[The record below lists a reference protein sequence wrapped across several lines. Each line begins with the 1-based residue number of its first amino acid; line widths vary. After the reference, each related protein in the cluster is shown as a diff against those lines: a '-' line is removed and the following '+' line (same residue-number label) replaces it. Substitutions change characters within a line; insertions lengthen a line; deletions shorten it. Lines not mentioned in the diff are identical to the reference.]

1 MGSNKCF
8 FTTYYVIKGGKNMCM
23 NRCGCSNNTGCSNN
37 MATMNTTMYYNGMN
51 NSMLAQNGIGV
62 TNLMYGHA
70 YTPNQMMNRT
80 FSPEVGLREGT
91 MFPELVSPYV
101 PCQSIRV
108 IETLKEGGI

>member
-1 MGSNKCF
+1 
-8 FTTYYVIKGGKNMCM
+8 M
-23 NRCGCSNNTGCSNN
+23 NENNRN
-37 MATMNTTMYYNGMN
+37 
-51 NSMLAQNGIGV
+51 LFPQ
-62 TNLMYGHA
+62 NLMYGHA
-70 YTPNQMMNRT
+70 YTPNQIMNRT